1 MAVLP
6 EAEKR
11 QLYGC
16 VEQNF
21 KPVAGCLLEQI
32 SLGDPGISEDQVW
45 QALETVGLAERVRKL
60 PDGLDSRLSSAAL
73 SNGQLQLLSIA
84 RAIVCQPKLLLFDEI
99 TANMDVVTED
109 KLLSALKRAAR
120 GNTLLSISHR
130 TELLRGGKIITIG
143 KDQ

>member
-1 MAVLP
+1 
-6 EAEKR
+6 
-11 QLYGC
+11 
-16 VEQNF
+16 
-21 KPVAGCLLEQI
+21 
-32 SLGDPGISEDQVW
+32 
-45 QALETVGLAERVRKL
+45 
-60 PDGLDSRLSSAAL
+60 SRLSSAAL

-99 TANMDVVTED
+99 TANLDVVTED
-109 KLLSALKRAAR
+109 KLLAALKRAAR